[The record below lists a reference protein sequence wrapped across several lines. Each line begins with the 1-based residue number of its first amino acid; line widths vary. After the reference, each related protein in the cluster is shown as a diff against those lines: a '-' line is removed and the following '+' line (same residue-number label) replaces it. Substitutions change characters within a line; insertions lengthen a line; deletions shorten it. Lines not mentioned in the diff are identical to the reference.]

1 VHRAIKWLGEHRSAK
16 GYRYGIEEMERLGE
30 HCSATER
37 RADEATREVV
47 DTLKCIYLKDHLGE
61 TYDAVIA
68 SVVAFGL
75 FVRLPGI
82 QADGLVHVTALPRDY
97 YHRDPGGTAL
107 RGERAGNEYRL
118 TETMK
123 VRLVAVNVEE
133 RKIDLVPAETEQTP
147 AKGAQPEGGR
157 KARNRNRSRGR

>member
-1 VHRAIKWLGEHRSAK
+1 
-16 GYRYGIEEMERLGE
+16 MERLGE

-47 DTLKCIYLKDHLGE
+47 DTLKCIYLKDHIGE
-61 TYDAVIA
+61 TFDAVIA

-82 QADGLVHVTALPRDY
+82 QADGLVHVTSLPRDY
-97 YHRDPGGTAL
+97 YHRDPGGTTL
-107 RGERAGNEYRL
+107 RGERGNTYRL
-118 TETMK
+118 TESIK

-133 RKIDLVPAETEQTP
+133 CKIDLVPAETQR
-147 AKGAQPEGGR
+147 QPEQEPARGPRPAGGR
-157 KARNRNRSRGR
+157 KTRNRSRGR